1 MDGYIC
7 ESTSGGHG
15 TASATLSKYF
25 ERPVHLVFKGPRPRS
40 VDPTTAFPDLVA
52 TAKYQDMYPLLI
64 LSEESM
70 TAIEQE
76 LRAHV
81 NTLKKVDERWKADSS
96 SIVIERWASCQV
108 MTTDADMPL
117 SGSGQILCLGEL
129 VHLLRITGRKSA
141 LVLRLDQ
148 L

>member
-1 MDGYIC
+1 VDGYIC

-15 TASATLSKYF
+15 TVSATLSKYF

-52 TAKYQDMYPLLI
+52 TTKYQDVYPLMI
-64 LSEESM
+64 LSEENM
-70 TAIEQE
+70 AAIEQE
-76 LRAHV
+76 LRAR
-81 NTLKKVDERWKADSS
+81 VDTFKIDEHWKTDSS

-108 MTTDADMPL
+108 ITTAADMSL
-117 SGSGQILCLGEL
+117 SGSGQILCSGEL